1 MQHFEKNIKLKEKKQ
16 FDENPDDVPIESQSA
31 YELFRIKYFLPVVDQ
46 AIASLTTRFE
56 QYKSYQKIFGFLFTY
71 HALRS
76 LDDKNLKSSCCCLQT
91 ALKKD
96 EKSDIDGNELYV
108 ELKLLQNFISKENL
122 GPVDILNF
130 LKRTDCFPNA
140 TIAYR
145 ILLTI
150 PVTVASA
157 ERSFSKL
164 KLLKSY
170 LRSTMT
176 QERLSGLAM
185 IAIENDI
192 LEKVSYEDLIEDF
205 ISRNARRMARFC

>member
-1 MQHFEKNIKLKEKKQ
+1 MLIA
-16 FDENPDDVPIESQSA
+16 SQSA
-31 YELFRIKYFLPVVDQ
+31 YDSFRINYFLPVVDQ

-56 QYKSYQKIFGFLFTY
+56 QYKSYKKIFGFLFTSQ
-71 HALRS
+71 ALRL
-76 LDDKNLKSSCCCLQT
+76 LDDKSLRSSCSCLET

-96 EKSDIDGNELYV
+96 KKSDADGNELKSDIDGNELYI
-108 ELKLLQNFISKENL
+108 ELKLLQNFIPRETL

-130 LKRTDCFPNA
+130 LKRMDCFPNA

-170 LRSTMT
+170 LRLTMT

-192 LEKVSYEDLIEDF
+192 LEKVSYEELIEDF
-205 ISRNARRMARFC
+205 ISRNGRRMSCFC

>member
-1 MQHFEKNIKLKEKKQ
+1 
-16 FDENPDDVPIESQSA
+16 VPNASQSA
-31 YELFRIKYFLPVVDQ
+31 HDSFRIKYFLPVVDQ

-56 QYKSYQKIFGFLFTY
+56 QYKSYNKIFGFLFTSKS
-71 HALRS
+71 LRL
-76 LDDKNLKSSCCCLQT
+76 LDDKSLRSSCCCLET
-91 ALKKD
+91 ALKKGKKLD
-96 EKSDIDGNELYV
+96 IDGNELNSDIDGNEIKSDIDGNELYV
-108 ELKLLQNFISKENL
+108 ELKLLQNFIPTENL
-122 GPVDILNF
+122 GPADILNF
-130 LKRTDCFPNA
+130 LKRSDCFPNA

-205 ISRNARRMARFC
+205 ISRNARRMSRFC